1 MTIITIE
8 INDSRF
14 IRSISFMQ
22 NDINWNTILR
32 LMDDESQYS
41 IKVIH
46 NRFHRVVK

>member
-22 NDINWNTILR
+22 NDINWNTILK
-32 LMDDESQYS
+32 LMNEEFQYS
-41 IKVIH
+41 IRVIH
-46 NRFHRVVK
+46 NRFHRVEK